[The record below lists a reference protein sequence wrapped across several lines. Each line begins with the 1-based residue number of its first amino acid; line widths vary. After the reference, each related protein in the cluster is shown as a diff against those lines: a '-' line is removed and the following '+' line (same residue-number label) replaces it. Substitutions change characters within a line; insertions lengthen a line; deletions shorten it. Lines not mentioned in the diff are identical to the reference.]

1 MKQIRNY
8 INERLHVTTKSH
20 VYSCQPQTKDE
31 LQEIIIKRIEKY
43 GLKCDLNDIDVSKIT
58 DMESLFNSNSRWN
71 GHEIFSDFNGDIS
84 LWDVSNVK
92 DMSWMFRECGKFNGD
107 ISQWDVSNVKV
118 MSHMFMW
125 CGQFNCDI
133 SQWDVSNVEDVNY
146 MFYEC
151 KKFDCDL
158 SGWDVSNVKF
168 IYGMFK
174 NCEKFKGDRLNKWNL
189 PKIVNNMYD
198 AFGGCATQPKWY
210 KE

>member
-1 MKQIRNY
+1 
-8 INERLHVTTKSH
+8 
-20 VYSCQPQTKDE
+20 
-31 LQEIIIKRIEKY
+31 
-43 GLKCDLNDIDVSKIT
+43 
-58 DMESLFNSNSRWN
+58 
-71 GHEIFSDFNGDIS
+71 
-84 LWDVSNVK
+84 
-92 DMSWMFRECGKFNGD
+92 
-107 ISQWDVSNVKV
+107 
-118 MSHMFMW
+118 MFMW